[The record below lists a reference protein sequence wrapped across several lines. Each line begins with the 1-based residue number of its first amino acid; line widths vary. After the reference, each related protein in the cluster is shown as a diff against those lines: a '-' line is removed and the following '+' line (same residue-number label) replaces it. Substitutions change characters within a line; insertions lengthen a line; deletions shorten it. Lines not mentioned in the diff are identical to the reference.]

1 MPLFVTLSELTNGEN
16 TRKIMTTQGRVDVM
30 TSARPLRF
38 FRENGIFK
46 EEIVM
51 KRKRLLSLLLAL
63 SMMSA
68 LSACGGGEAAAPA
81 EKDAESDA
89 PAAEASGDPIV
100 IGSISPNTGSLAAYG
115 TGITTG
121 IELAVE
127 EINAAGGI
135 LGRQVEVVTTDDQG
149 DPTECLN
156 AFNSLV
162 SQGVGLVIGSATSG
176 CTSAVTD
183 AANEEEVCLLSPTAT
198 ADSVTTEDDYIFR
211 ACYADSFQ
219 GAIAAA
225 YAKKSGFSKVG
236 VVYCAADVYSKGLYD
251 SFSAACEGYG
261 VEVAEVQSTASLDV
275 QDYTNQFAAMAKA
288 GVELVYAPFY
298 YDVVGPYVIPQAR
311 AAGYTGIIM
320 GADGYDT
327 TPDYVVE
334 GADLTAFNNVYWTNH
349 YYAGDTSEIVQSFV
363 KAYEDKFGSTPSAF
377 GAMGYDCVYMY
388 KAAIE
393 AAGSAEAADVR
404 DALADTSA
412 VYTCVSGT
420 FSLDESGTPVKG
432 SPIISFAAGTDD
444 AGKAAVVTELVD
456 VMQASDL

>member
-1 MPLFVTLSELTNGEN
+1 MMKKKLF
-16 TRKIMTTQGRVDVM
+16 
-30 TSARPLRF
+30 
-38 FRENGIFK
+38 
-46 EEIVM
+46 
-51 KRKRLLSLLLAL
+51 LSLLLAASMSL
-63 SMMSA
+63 SLA
-68 LSACGGGEAAAPA
+68 ACGGTSGSE
-81 EKDAESDA
+81 ESGGGD
-89 PAAEASGDPIV
+89 SGSDDPIV
-100 IGSISPNTGSLAAYG
+100 IGTISPNTGSLAAYG
-115 TGITTG
+115 TGIITG
-121 IELAVE
+121 VELAVE

-135 LGRQVEVVTTDDQG
+135 LGRQVEVITTDDQG

-162 SQGVGLVIGSATSG
+162 AEGVGLIIGAATSG
-176 CTSAVTD
+176 CTSAITE
-183 AANEEEVCLLSPTAT
+183 AANEEGICLLAPTAT

-225 YAKKSGFSKVG
+225 YAKKAGYTKVG

-261 VEVAEVQSTASLDV
+261 VEVAAVESTASLDV
-275 QDYTNQFAAMAKA
+275 QDYTNQFAAMANA

-334 GADLTAFNNVYWTNH
+334 GADLSAFNNVYWTNH
-349 YYAGDTSEIVQSFV
+349 YYPGDTSEIVQSFV
-363 KAYEDKFGSTPSAF
+363 TAYEDKFGSTPSAF
-377 GAMGYDCVYMY
+377 AATGYDCMYMY

-393 AAGSAEAADVR
+393 AAGSTESSAVR

-412 VYTCVSGT
+412 VYECVSGT
-420 FSLDESGTPVKG
+420 FSLDETGTPVKG
-432 SPIISFAAGTDD
+432 APIISFAAGTDEE
-444 AGKAAVVTELVD
+444 GNPAVVTSLVE

>member
-1 MPLFVTLSELTNGEN
+1 MKKKLF
-16 TRKIMTTQGRVDVM
+16 
-30 TSARPLRF
+30 
-38 FRENGIFK
+38 
-46 EEIVM
+46 
-51 KRKRLLSLLLAL
+51 LSLLLAASMSL
-63 SMMSA
+63 SLA
-68 LSACGGGEAAAPA
+68 ACGGTSGSE
-81 EKDAESDA
+81 ESGGGD
-89 PAAEASGDPIV
+89 SGSDDPIV
-100 IGSISPNTGSLAAYG
+100 IGTISPNTGSLAAYG
-115 TGITTG
+115 TGIITG
-121 IELAVE
+121 VELAVE

-135 LGRQVEVVTTDDQG
+135 LGRQVEVITTDDQG

-162 SQGVGLVIGSATSG
+162 AEGVGLIVGAATSG
-176 CTSAVTD
+176 CTSAITE
-183 AANEEEVCLLSPTAT
+183 AANEEGICLLAPTAT

-225 YAKKSGFSKVG
+225 YAKKAGYTKVG

-261 VEVAEVQSTASLDV
+261 VEVAAVESTASLDV
-275 QDYTNQFAAMAKA
+275 QDYTNQFAAMANA

-334 GADLTAFNNVYWTNH
+334 GADLSAFNNVYWTNH
-349 YYAGDTSEIVQSFV
+349 YYPGDTSEIVQSFV
-363 KAYEDKFGSTPSAF
+363 TAYEDKFGSTPSAF
-377 GAMGYDCVYMY
+377 AATGYDCMYMY

-393 AAGSAEAADVR
+393 AAGSTESSAVR

-412 VYTCVSGT
+412 VYECVSGT
-420 FSLDESGTPVKG
+420 FSLDETGTPVKG
-432 SPIISFAAGTDD
+432 APIISFAAGTDEE
-444 AGKAAVVTELVD
+444 GNPAVVTSLVE